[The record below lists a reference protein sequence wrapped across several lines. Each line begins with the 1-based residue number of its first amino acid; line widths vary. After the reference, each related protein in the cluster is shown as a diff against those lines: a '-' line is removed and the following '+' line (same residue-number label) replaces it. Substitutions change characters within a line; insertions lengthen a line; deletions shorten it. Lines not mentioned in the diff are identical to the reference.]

1 MGQAAHKL
9 LKTVFPAPVEE
20 IAAALSRT
28 GCWDGEPVHATRD
41 GAQVSAASRWRLQTA
56 EPGQPIGA
64 LETNDDITRRRRAE
78 DSLRRGQA
86 AYLAEAQKLSHTGS
100 FGWDLSTGDILWSE
114 ETFRIFAYDPA
125 ARPSIEMVLQR
136 VHPDDLA
143 LVERMIDRAVTQKEE
158 FDFEHRL
165 LLPDGSVKTL
175 HVVARAVT
183 DEPGRLQFVGAVMD
197 VTQRKKIEDALQYS
211 EYRYHSLFQ
220 AMAASFWELDLS
232 GVDDMLRRL
241 ADDGVVDFKRYFGEN
256 PGFVRQMLRATRILD
271 VNDQTVALF
280 GRGCKRELLGNAEP
294 FWPEESWQAFCEGV
308 LSGVAG
314 EPNYSTETRMRRLDG
329 SLVDVLFTA
338 CNPAQARRKHTV
350 LVGIIDVSER
360 NRAQDMLQRVQAEF
374 AHAARVS
381 VLGELTASI
390 AHELNQPLAAIA
402 TSGEASL
409 RWLDRP
415 EPNIEEV
422 RASTRRVLIDARR
435 ASEIIGRVRGM
446 AAPREPEHTLLSLD
460 DVIRE
465 ALLFLR
471 HDIQERDVAVSQ
483 HLDSG
488 SPKVLADRTQLQQVV
503 VNLAVNAMQAMAQA
517 GTTDRRLT
525 FRTNVLDADTVRCT
539 VEDSGPGIGP
549 EHLPRLFDSFFTT
562 KDSGMG
568 MGLSICRSIIEAHGG
583 RIVADNETTHGGA
596 RLCFT
601 LPANGAPD

>member
-1 MGQAAHKL
+1 MAQVAHTL

-20 IAAALSRT
+20 ITAALSRT
-28 GCWDGEPVHATRD
+28 GLWDGELVHTARD
-41 GAQVSAASRWRLQTA
+41 GAQVPVASRWRRQTD
-56 EPGQPIGA
+56 ERGKPIGT
-64 LETNDDITRRRRAE
+64 LEANIDIIKRRRAE
-78 DSLRRGQA
+78 DALHRSQA

-100 FGWDLSTGDILWSE
+100 FGWDLSTGEIFWSE

-125 ARPSIEMVLQR
+125 VSPSIEMVLQR
-136 VHPDDLA
+136 VHPDDRA
-143 LVERMIDRAVTQKEE
+143 LVERAIDRAATQKEAC
-158 FDFEHRL
+158 DFEHRL
-165 LLPDGSVKTL
+165 LMPDGSVKTL

-197 VTQRKKIEDALQYS
+197 VTQRKEIEDALQYS
-211 EYRYHSLFQ
+211 EHRYHSLFQ

-232 GVDDMLRRL
+232 GVNDMLERL
-241 ADDGVVDFKRYFGEN
+241 RDDGVVDFRRYFSEN
-256 PGFVRQMLRATRILD
+256 PGFVRQMLRATRVVD

-280 GRGCKRELLGNAEP
+280 GQGCKQELLGNAEP

-308 LSGVAG
+308 LSGIAD
-314 EPNYSTETRMRRLDG
+314 EPNYSTETKMRRLDG

-338 CNPAQARRKHTV
+338 CNPAQARRTGTV

-402 TSGEASL
+402 ASGEASL

-415 EPNIEEV
+415 EPDLEEV
-422 RASTRRVLIDARR
+422 RASTKRMLIDARR

-446 AAPREPEHTLLSLD
+446 AAPRGPERTLLSLD

-471 HDIQERDVAVSQ
+471 HDIQARDVTVSQ
-483 HLDSG
+483 HLDPG
-488 SPKVLADRTQLQQVV
+488 APKALADRTQLQQVV

-517 GTTDRRLT
+517 GTTDRKLT
-525 FRTNVLDADTVRCT
+525 FRTGVLDPATLCCT
-539 VEDSGPGIGP
+539 VEDSGPGIAP

-583 RIVADNETTHGGA
+583 RIVVDNGAAHGGA

-601 LPANGAPD
+601 LPANGSPD